1 MIEDTSKAEELVQKQ
16 RSHTLLVFC
25 NAATGQKEQFLSW
38 FKTDCLE
45 SVSTFDKVLS
55 VQHYKEYPFVLKER
69 YKPIGFDCLSIVQL
83 GLDGAEDALGLIER
97 IKILYQN
104 ESSAGDVATWLYY
117 PVSEKV
123 GCNQAN
129 PAPSSPII
137 TIAFAN
143 AVKGRQAE
151 FQEWYSTQ
159 HIRHALVI
167 PALISGQRFELTEFQ
182 SSGAMASD
190 YQTIAIYEQN
200 DTPEN
205 MVASFPHIDPEKAAK
220 VVWSPS
226 GDLERF
232 TEWAYQTLDD
242 M

>member
-1 MIEDTSKAEELVQKQ
+1 MIENTNDAEQLAEKK
-16 RSHTLLVFC
+16 RSHTLLLFC
-25 NAATGQKEQFLSW
+25 NAASGQTESFSNWFSTEIPKALSA
-38 FKTDCLE
+38 L
-45 SVSTFDKVLS
+45 DKVLS
-55 VQHYKEYPFVLKER
+55 VQVYGEYPFRFKDR
-69 YKPIGFDCLSIVQL
+69 YKPIGFDYLAIVQL
-83 GLDGAEDALGLIER
+83 GLDGAEEADRLIEQ
-97 IKILYQN
+97 IDGLYQN
-104 ESSAGDVATWLYY
+104 ESSAGDLASWLYY

-123 GCNQAN
+123 GCNDTNAS
-129 PAPSSPII
+129 PSSPII

-143 AVKGRQAE
+143 AVKGREAE
-151 FQEWYSTQ
+151 FREWYSTQ
-159 HIRHALVI
+159 HIRHALII

-205 MVASFPHIDPEKAAK
+205 MVASFPHVDPVKGAK

-232 TEWAYQTLDD
+232 TEWAYQNLN
-242 M
+242 